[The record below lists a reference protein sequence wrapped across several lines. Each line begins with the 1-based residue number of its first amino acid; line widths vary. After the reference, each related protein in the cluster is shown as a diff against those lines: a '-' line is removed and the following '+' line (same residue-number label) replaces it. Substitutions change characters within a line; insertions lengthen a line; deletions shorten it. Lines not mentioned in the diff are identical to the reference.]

1 MAKKESSNFP
11 FIVLNGW
18 VKCSKHQHKKEGEV
32 HAEAAPTAQPQSV
45 PQQMVHAEI
54 SKEHAD
60 KFGYLLVQGFDGRIE
75 PMNTQA
81 LDVLRKL
88 AKKEKWGEQT
98 QPVVLSININPMAW
112 MNDKIIKIGTKGGE
126 ELKKKP
132 KKTNEDGYTSMMN
145 LFVTDAMGM
154 PKFIL
159 EEDFN
164 TAFRK
169 TCRTK
174 QL

>member
-1 MAKKESSNFP
+1 M
-11 FIVLNGW
+11 VGLNAQE
-18 VKCSKHQHKKEGEV
+18 HQHKEGDV

-88 AKKEKWGEQT
+88 AKKEKWGELNANQWF
-98 QPVVLSININPMAW
+98 LSININPMAW

-126 ELKKKP
+126 ELKK
-132 KKTNEDGYTSMMN
+132 M
-145 LFVTDAMGM
+145 A
-154 PKFIL
+154 IL
-159 EEDFN
+159 
-164 TAFRK
+164 
-169 TCRTK
+169 
-174 QL
+174 L

>member
-1 MAKKESSNFP
+1 
-11 FIVLNGW
+11 
-18 VKCSKHQHKKEGEV
+18 
-32 HAEAAPTAQPQSV
+32 
-45 PQQMVHAEI
+45 
-54 SKEHAD
+54 
-60 KFGYLLVQGFDGRIE
+60 
-75 PMNTQA
+75 MNTQA

-88 AKKEKWGEQT
+88 AKKEKWGELNANQWF
-98 QPVVLSININPMAW
+98 LSININPMAW

-126 ELKKKP
+126 ELKKK
-132 KKTNEDGYTSMMN
+132 NQSQRRWLYFMMN

-169 TCRTK
+169 KPAEQSNYDKEVISVNGKSASILRIAFWAIFQSSSYSK
-174 QL
+174 RP